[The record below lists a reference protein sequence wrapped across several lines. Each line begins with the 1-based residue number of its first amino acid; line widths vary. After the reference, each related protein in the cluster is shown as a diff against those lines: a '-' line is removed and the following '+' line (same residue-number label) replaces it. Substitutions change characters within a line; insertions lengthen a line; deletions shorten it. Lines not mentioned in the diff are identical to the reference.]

1 MSAQDTFWDPFEA
14 RIQPAV
20 NAQKDRVKPM
30 LPASFKKLEVPL
42 FLLAVP
48 GFLLA
53 IFSDSL
59 RPVGFVLVTI
69 GMAGGFAIDHLT
81 GASKDRLNRL
91 RAAADELGFRFRSK
105 IPDIRMQKIRAQI
118 PEVFKLRVGGSIP
131 LVIESEMW
139 GTAENGTPL
148 WVGLGAHSST
158 ALFGGPKQN
167 TVPAG
172 AGAQGNVLM
181 MIAAYRL
188 DRDTSVRLVL
198 MPENLSAVGPL
209 DRDLKTESIAFNNAF
224 NIRVT
229 EREDQGRLDRLS
241 VEMLQV
247 LTPALQTTLLDLADR
262 YAARVIIDRDS
273 VFFAGFR
280 NLQTL
285 DDATLHAFVQ
295 EAVGNFSEASV
306 SFKHYAE

>member
-1 MSAQDTFWDPFEA
+1 MSSQDTVWDPFEA
-14 RIQPAV
+14 RIRPAV
-20 NAQKDRVKPM
+20 EVPPERAKPL

-53 IFSDSL
+53 LFSDSL
-59 RPVGFVLVTI
+59 RPAGFVLVTI
-69 GMAGGFAIDHLT
+69 GMAGGFAVDHLT
-81 GASKDRLNRL
+81 GASRDRLNRL
-91 RAAADELGFRFRSK
+91 RAAAEMLGFRFRAK
-105 IPDIRMQKIRAQI
+105 IPDVRMRKIREQI
-118 PEVFKLRVGGSIP
+118 PEVFRLRVGGSIP

-139 GTAENGTPL
+139 GTAGNGTPL

-167 TVPAG
+167 TVPDG

-209 DRDLKTESIAFNNAF
+209 DRDLKTESIAFNTAF

-241 VEMLQV
+241 VETLQV
-247 LTPALQTTLLDLADR
+247 LTPALQTRLLDLADK

-273 VFFAGFR
+273 VYFAGFR

-295 EAVGNFSEASV
+295 EAVDHFSEASV